1 MATAFILD
9 PIEGA
14 NHLTAFTNKAY
25 ELHRWTFVR
34 LSFSDSQ
41 ADPMRYLKQVLTA
54 VESADV
60 ILCFGNYFWFNFCQ
74 NIPEFS
80 KLIEQKLT
88 SGTPFFLECAGR
100 YRLGGA
106 CSDGRDEHQDGE
118 DLTVRAQFG
127 LLG

>member
-41 ADPMRYLKQVLTA
+41 ADPIRYLKQVLTA

-60 ILCFGNYFWFNFCQ
+60 ILCFGT
-74 NIPEFS
+74 IS
-80 KLIEQKLT
+80 GLIFAKTFQ
-88 SGTPFFLECAGR
+88 SFR
-100 YRLGGA
+100 
-106 CSDGRDEHQDGE
+106 S
-118 DLTVRAQFG
+118 
-127 LLG
+127 